1 MKSECKSIGCVG
13 VTKVENEF
21 GRNKYFWRRK

>member
-1 MKSECKSIGCVG
+1 L

-21 GRNKYFWRRK
+21 KPTASKKGEE

>member
-1 MKSECKSIGCVG
+1 L

-21 GRNKYFWRRK
+21 KPSTGKKAEEEKEGEVP

>member
-1 MKSECKSIGCVG
+1 L

-21 GRNKYFWRRK
+21 KPVASKKGEEEKEGEVP